1 MNDSP
6 ETNSKNESSFL
17 NILSVIYKKHFVLKD
32 FQIKKPAGTMDKK
45 YIEKKYWK
53 KKYWNNQM
61 WYINQVLYINMGG
74 GVGAVLHPPPCP
86 VDFP

>member
-6 ETNSKNESSFL
+6 GTNSKNESFFL

-45 YIEKKYWK
+45 YIEKKY
-53 KKYWNNQM
+53 
-61 WYINQVLYINMGG
+61 
-74 GVGAVLHPPPCP
+74 
-86 VDFP
+86 